1 MKFAKMPEEP
11 EPLLPPSPTPPPEPE
26 PTQSSEES
34 SESAPE
40 DKEAERQEKLT
51 QLQQQ
56 VVLITTLS
64 LQNILLAYEKL
75 DTDHTWQDLLHILY
89 LPMYNAH
96 PDFEAC
102 KSVSTTFLTTNNF
115 LEKYGSNLKSSS
127 TSMKFNYKNDAS

>member
-64 LQNILLAYEKL
+64 LHILLAYEKL